1 MHCTSGKNDI
11 FLSHFDRLAAL
22 NSRSVSLW
30 RLGVLTDAELVNAV
44 LDGKKQAF
52 ARLVERYERPVRA
65 VAMDIL
71 GDGATA
77 QDVAQDA
84 FVKAYANLRALR
96 KPAAFG
102 SWLMKIT
109 RRCALAT
116 GGQSPGEKA
125 LDCAKDIATEST
137 DGRLDEQKQS
147 LLSAVLRLPESEKQ
161 VVMLRYF
168 ADCSVRDVA
177 EMLGRS
183 VGTVT
188 KQLSRAH
195 NRLRNI
201 LERSEK

>member
-1 MHCTSGKNDI
+1 
-11 FLSHFDRLAAL
+11 
-22 NSRSVSLW
+22 
-30 RLGVLTDAELVNAV
+30 VLTDAELVNAV
-44 LDGKKQAF
+44 LDGEKQAF

-65 VAMDIL
+65 VAQDIL
-71 GDGATA
+71 GRGTLAH
-77 QDVAQDA
+77 DVAQDA
-84 FVKAYANLRALR
+84 FVKAYVNLRALR

-102 SWLMKIT
+102 PWLMKIT

-116 GGQSPGEKA
+116 AGQSPGEKA
-125 LDCAKDIATEST
+125 LDCAQDIAPESI
-137 DGRLDEQKQS
+137 DDRLDEQKQR
-147 LLSAVLRLPESEKQ
+147 LLAAVLKLPESQKQ

-195 NRLRNI
+195 KRLRNI